1 MIILNK
7 LINKII
13 RIYIQRKYHMEG
25 VVSLAE
31 LNLSPNDAH
40 EHATTT
46 DYFDLIKILLKLRVD
61 GKTIVDLGC
70 GTGSAL
76 AVFSFFSF
84 KKIYGVELS
93 EKLAEIARRN
103 FSRCKKMEIIHSDAR
118 FFERHVDFVFMFNP
132 FPKQVVFECI
142 DNINK
147 KSRGAIFIYRNPKF
161 IEEIKNKFP
170 NFVEI
175 FNINT
180 INSRYTVFY
189 FIEG

>member
-1 MIILNK
+1 MLFDK
-7 LINKII
+7 LINKIL
-13 RIYIQRKYHMEG
+13 RVYIGNKYRMEG

-46 DYFDLIKILLKLRVD
+46 DYFDLIKILLKLRVN

-76 AVFSFFSF
+76 AVFRFFGF

-93 EKLAEIARRN
+93 KKLAEIAEKN
-103 FSRCKKMEIIHSDAR
+103 FSRCAKMEIIHSDAR
-118 FFERHVDFVFMFNP
+118 YFQTPVDFVFMFNP
-132 FPKQVVFECI
+132 FPLNVVFECI
-142 DNINK
+142 DNIK
-147 KSRGAIFIYRNPKF
+147 KRNGDAIFIYRNPKF
-161 IEEIKNKFP
+161 IEEIKKDFP
-170 NFVEI
+170 KFVEI

-180 INSRYTVFY
+180 INSRYIVFK
-189 FIEG
+189 FSAN